1 MRFRRN
7 RRNISEF
14 DKEFEKEFYKEFWK
28 ELILA
33 VMTFNILF

>member
-33 VMTFNILF
+33 VMTTNILF